1 MRTKEVSDLH
11 KQVKEFCDEKKTNGT
26 FKKAVNFMAK
36 VVGRECKGRS
46 GANGLLMT
54 VITTLG
60 AVGLLI

>member
-1 MRTKEVSDLH
+1 
-11 KQVKEFCDEKKTNGT
+11 VKEFCDEKKTNGT

-46 GANGLLMT
+46 SANGLLMT
-54 VITTLG
+54 AITTLG